1 MRRFFVNTH
10 PRPVHTRG
18 GISFDGQSGVSV
30 YFGAVATVG
39 DQLRQARELRGLSV
53 PEVVEQ
59 TKMKT
64 DQVLAIEAGDW
75 SGFAAP
81 VYTKGFVRNYASLLR
96 MDVETL
102 LAELDTEMGRARE
115 DGDGATGNAP
125 LRSGLI
131 DGLML
136 HFSGVKWRAVLPI
149 FLLVSLAAGGYFGI
163 NWYRNA
169 QTADPLEGISP
180 GLNAE
185 ETVTQRDRLPFAPP
199 GN

>member
-1 MRRFFVNTH
+1 M
-10 PRPVHTRG
+10 
-18 GISFDGQSGVSV
+18 
-30 YFGAVATVG
+30 ATVG

-64 DQVLAIEAGDW
+64 DQVLALEAGDW
-75 SGFAAP
+75 SVFAAP

-96 MDVETL
+96 MNVDIL
-102 LAELDTEMGRARE
+102 LEELDAEMGRVRE

-136 HFSGVKWRAVLPI
+136 HFSGVKWRAVLPV
-149 FLLVSLAAGGYFGI
+149 FLLVAVAAGGYFGI
-163 NWYRNA
+163 NWYRHA
-169 QTADPLEGISP
+169 SKADPLKDLDS

-185 ETVTQRDRLPFAPP
+185 ETITGNDRLPFEAPAETR